1 MNQYSNEYKA
11 LEGLFFWCKI
21 APKVRA
27 EQRERGVDQQHDE
40 IDKQFALFA
49 VELDK
54 LNIPWRIQNAVAYA
68 ATKPE
73 NRERYFSDVLKEILS
88 A

>member
-1 MNQYSNEYKA
+1 MNQYSDEYKA

-27 EQRERGVDQQHDE
+27 EQRAKGIDERYDE
-40 IDKQFALFA
+40 ISKQFELFA
-49 VELDK
+49 QELDK
-54 LNIPWRIQNAVAYA
+54 LKVPWRLQNAVAYA

-73 NRERYFSDVLKEILS
+73 NQGRYFANVLKEIL
-88 A
+88 AD

>member
-1 MNQYSNEYKA
+1 MNKYSNEYKA
-11 LEGLFFWCKI
+11 LEDLFFWCKI

-27 EQRERGVDQQHDE
+27 DE
-40 IDKQFALFA
+40 IYKQYTLIAA
-49 VELDK
+49 ELDK

-68 ATKPE
+68 ANKPE

>member
-21 APKVRA
+21 APKVRG
-27 EQRERGVDQQHDE
+27 EQRKRGVDQQHDE
-40 IDKQFALFA
+40 VDKQFTLFA

>member
-1 MNQYSNEYKA
+1 MNQVQTRRYSNEYKA

-21 APKVRA
+21 ASKVRA
-27 EQRERGVDQQHDE
+27 DE
-40 IDKQFALFA
+40 IDKQFTLLAA
-49 VELDK
+49 ELDK

-68 ATKPE
+68 ASKPE

>member
-21 APKVRA
+21 APKIRA
-27 EQRERGVDQQHDE
+27 EQREDE
-40 IDKQFALFA
+40 VDKQFTLLAA
-49 VELDK
+49 ELDK

-68 ATKPE
+68 AIKPE